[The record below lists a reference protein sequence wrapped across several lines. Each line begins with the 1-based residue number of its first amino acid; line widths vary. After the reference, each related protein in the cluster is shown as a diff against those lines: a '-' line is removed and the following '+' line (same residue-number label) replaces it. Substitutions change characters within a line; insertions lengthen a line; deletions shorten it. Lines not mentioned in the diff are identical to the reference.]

1 MKKLVALLLSLVLL
15 VGMSAA
21 ALADVTVSWYNF
33 SDAFSSF
40 VRDYAIAKYAD
51 LGINAV
57 MKDSNNVQ
65 QTQND
70 DLQTAVVT
78 GTEALVVQMVD
89 SGAYATAKN
98 ILQMGVDAGIPV
110 VFFSRVM
117 STNNAECK
125 DLIATYDKTIYVGT
139 DPAEAGVYQ
148 GQMIGEYL
156 VANYDAL
163 DLNGDGVITYV
174 MLKGDQANQEAI
186 YRTMYSVIYAN
197 EALAAAGK
205 PALKF
210 YDDAAVMN
218 YTADGQEEGYYIV
231 DPTASWSQTFGNET
245 ITTIL
250 AQYNESN
257 GNMPELIIAN
267 NDDMALG
274 AIKALQV
281 AGYNTAGATVIP
293 VFGVDATDMA
303 KEAIAAGQMIGT
315 VEQSSKKLGET
326 VAIVTDNMLK
336 GNELTTGL
344 EEGIELRDGWQIVV
358 PYSKYTGE

>member
-1 MKKLVALLLSLVLL
+1 MKKIFALMLCLALVVA
-15 VGMSAA
+15 MSAT
-21 ALADVTVSWYNF
+21 ALADVTVSWYNY

-40 VRDYAIAKYAD
+40 VREFALAEYTE
-51 LGINAV
+51 LGLEYNS
-57 MKDSNNVQ
+57 KDSNNVQ

-70 DLQTAVVT
+70 DLQTAVTT

-89 SGAYATAKN
+89 SGALATAKN
-98 ILQMGVDAGIPV
+98 ILQMGVDADIPV

-117 STNNAECK
+117 STNNEECK
-125 DLIATYDKTIYVGT
+125 ELVASYDKTIYVGT

-148 GQMIGEYL
+148 GQMIGEFL
-156 VANYDAL
+156 VANYDAC
-163 DLNGDGVITYV
+163 DLNGDGVISYV

-197 EALAAAGK
+197 KALDEAGK

-210 YDDAAVMN
+210 YDAAAVMN
-218 YTADGQEEGYYIV
+218 YTADGAEEGYYIV

-250 AQYNESN
+250 AQYNEAN

-267 NDDMALG
+267 NDDMAIG

-281 AGYNTAGATVIP
+281 AGYNTADGTVIP

-303 KEAIAAGQMIGT
+303 KEQIAAGAMIGT
-315 VEQSSKKLGET
+315 VEQSAKKLGET
-326 VAIVTDNMLK
+326 VAKVTANMLK
-336 GNELTTGL
+336 GAELTEGVD
-344 EEGIELRDGWQIVV
+344 EGIELRDGWQIVV
-358 PYSKYTGE
+358 PYGKYVG

>member
-1 MKKLVALLLSLVLL
+1 MKKIAALVLSLVL
-15 VGMSAA
+15 VTCCFAS

-40 VRDYAIAKYAD
+40 VRDYATAKYAA
-51 LGINAV
+51 LGVEAV
-57 MKDSNNVQ
+57 MKDSNNIQ

-70 DLQTAVVT
+70 DLQTAVNT
-78 GTEALVVQMVD
+78 GTEAIVVQMVD

-98 ILQMGVDAGIPV
+98 ILQMGKDAGIPV

-117 STNNAECK
+117 STNNDECK
-125 DLIATYDKTIYVGT
+125 ELIGSYDKTIYVGT

-156 VANYDAL
+156 LANYDAC
-163 DLNGDGVITYV
+163 DLNADGVITYV

-186 YRTMYSVIYAN
+186 YRTMYSVVYAN
-197 EALAAAGK
+197 KALEEAGK

-210 YDDAAVMN
+210 YDDAAEMH
-218 YTADGQEEGYYIV
+218 YTADGSEEGYYIV

-250 AQYNESN
+250 AQYNEAN

-281 AGYNTAGATVIP
+281 AGYNVPDSIAIP

-303 KEAIAAGQMIGT
+303 KEAIAKGEMVGS
-315 VEQSSKKLGET
+315 VEQSSVKLGET

-336 GNELTTGL
+336 GVELTTGL
-344 EEGIELRDGWQIVV
+344 DEDITLRDGWQIVV
-358 PYSKYTGE
+358 PYGKYTGQ